1 MRGSIGG
8 HFGRLAAI
16 AALLLTAI
24 FLLGCGSEG
33 DDDTGT
39 TEGGSDDAFAPQVVT
54 DDDIDAQ
61 EEDSPGRAL
70 LEWWQAFQFQDAD
83 GVLLLTSP
91 KTIDELGENSLTEL
105 VKTRG
110 QGLQGIEVLDA
121 TESGDS
127 ASVRAGLLTFT
138 PEEEGGP
145 PPDEPTASR
154 PVTFAMVKEDDA
166 WLFDEPAFLEPM
178 IEGLKAA
185 EEAAEEGSGGQ
196 GDDSSGQS
204 DDSGGSN

>member
-8 HFGRLAAI
+8 RFGWLAAF

-24 FLLGCGSEG
+24 FLLGCGSEDG
-33 DDDTGT
+33 EDTT
-39 TEGGSDDAFAPQVVT
+39 TEGGGGDDAFAPQVVT
-54 DDDIDAQ
+54 DEDIDAQ
-61 EEDSPGRAL
+61 EEDSAGRAL
-70 LEWWQAFQFQDAD
+70 LEWWQAYQFQDAN
-83 GVLLLTSP
+83 GVVLLTSP

-121 TESGDS
+121 TESGDD

-154 PVTFAMVKEDDA
+154 PVTFAMVKEDDG
-166 WLFDEPAFLEPM
+166 WLYAEPAFLEPM

-185 EEAAEEGSGGQ
+185 EEAADEGSG
-196 GDDSSGQS
+196 GQS